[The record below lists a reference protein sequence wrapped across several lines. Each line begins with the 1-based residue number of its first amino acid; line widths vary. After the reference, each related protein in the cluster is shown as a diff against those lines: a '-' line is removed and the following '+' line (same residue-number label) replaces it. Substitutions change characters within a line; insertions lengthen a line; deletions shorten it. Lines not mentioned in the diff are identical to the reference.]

1 MTSSAMGQGRYPKHA
16 VAVTITPVAAC
27 SDSRAL
33 KQAASLASIGFQS
46 LLFEGK
52 RSTRSPQIAGVQLI
66 SPELIKPKATRTPLQ
81 TSPDDACGGIR
92 NWLAKLRVRS
102 TSLHAPW
109 SLALVVFTVFL
120 GRYVSCYLIGGLKHI
135 PPASVYYL
143 HEYSFFP
150 AVWLKS
156 LWHRAILIYDAHD
169 FYSGIEFASTQTP
182 VQRLVTGF
190 GRHIERFCI
199 AKAHGF
205 VTVAPGIAELY
216 EKEFGRR
223 PIVIRNVHD
232 SRIEVPVARS
242 IRART
247 AIAGDTPIVVI
258 VGHAKRG
265 QTFSGLFTGLNEL
278 PTLHAAFVGKGY
290 RELLK
295 QAVAQ
300 ACVAHRVHFLED
312 VDAQEVV
319 PVIRDA
325 NASILVYYPRSENY
339 KYALP
344 NGFFQS
350 LAAGLPVFYGNLPEI
365 DQICRQLQIGA
376 QIDPDDGD
384 SVAKVLRHVV
394 DGTPLF
400 FDLKQRSHRAA
411 SLDMW
416 QDDQHKLEQMI
427 SDLLRSRVTSDRD

>member
-1 MTSSAMGQGRYPKHA
+1 MTSSAVRRGRYPTDA

-66 SPELIKPKATRTPLQ
+66 SPELTKPKATSTAFQR
-81 TSPDDACGGIR
+81 SPDHASGGIT
-92 NWLAKLRVRS
+92 NWLAKLRARS

-120 GRYVSCYLIGGLKHI
+120 GRYLSCYLIGGLRHI

-169 FYSGIEFASTQTP
+169 FYSGIESAWTQTP
-182 VQRLVTGF
+182 VQRLVTAF
-190 GRHIERFCI
+190 GRHIERFCV
-199 AKAHGF
+199 ANAHGF
-205 VTVAPGIAELY
+205 VTVAPGIAGLY

-242 IRART
+242 LRART
-247 AIAGDTPIVVI
+247 AVSGDTPIVVV

-265 QTFSGLFTGLNEL
+265 QTFSGLFIGLNEL

-290 RELLK
+290 RKQLD
-295 QAVAQ
+295 QAVAR
-300 ACVAHRVHFLED
+300 AGVAHRVHFLED

-325 NASILVYYPRSENY
+325 NASILVYYPRSANY
-339 KYALP
+339 QFTLP

-365 DQICRQLQIGA
+365 DQICRELQIGA
-376 QIDPDDGD
+376 QIDPDDGE
-384 SVAKVLRHVV
+384 SVAKALRHVV
-394 DGTPLF
+394 DATPLF
-400 FDLKQRSHRAA
+400 LDLKQRSQRAA

-416 QDDQHKLEQMI
+416 HDDERKLQQMI
-427 SDLLRSRVTSDRD
+427 SDLLRSRFASNRD